1 MRMAMFTAVVLVF
14 APTAA
19 TAQTTTDWAN
29 KLFSPKKAEVVT
41 HDFGSVAHGAQLY
54 HSFKMTNVWAVPIEI
69 MDPIRVSCGCVTA
82 KASKTVLQPRE
93 TGKLEVTMDARRFTG
108 PKTVSI
114 YVKIGP
120 QYVNTA
126 TVKVSANSRAD
137 VVFNPGQINLGI
149 VERGQKPAQTIE
161 VEYAGVLDW
170 RVSEVIKNDAPVD
183 VKLEEWYRRPG
194 NVGYKITATLKA
206 DAPPG
211 SLKQELLLKTNDPS
225 SPLVPVLVEAVVQ
238 APLSVLP
245 DAWNFGSVAA
255 GQPASKKIIVK
266 ANKAFKIVSIAGL
279 GEGLQADFPAT
290 AAMAQVVSLT
300 YQPAKAGDVKRKLVI
315 KTDLDGQAPV
325 TFTVEGTVTGP

>member
-1 MRMAMFTAVVLVF
+1 MRMAMLTAVVLLL

-19 TAQTTTDWAN
+19 RSQTTTDWAN
-29 KLFSPKKAEVVT
+29 KLFSKKAEVVT

-54 HSFKMTNVWAVPIEI
+54 HSFEMTNVWAVPIEI
-69 MDPIRVSCGCVTA
+69 MKTPCRVSCGCVTA
-82 KASKTVLQPRE
+82 KAKKTVLQPRE
-93 TGKLEVTMDARRFTG
+93 STTLEVTMDARRFTG

-114 YVKIGP
+114 YVDIGP

-137 VVFNPGQINLGI
+137 VVFNPGEVNLGV

-170 RVSEVIKNDAPVD
+170 RVSEVVKNDAPVD

-211 SLKQELLLKTNDPS
+211 PLKQELLLKTNDPS

-245 DAWNFGSVAA
+245 DSWNFGSVAV
-255 GQPASKKIIVK
+255 GGTASKKIIVK

-279 GEGLQADFPAT
+279 GEGLQADFPA
-290 AAMAQVVSLT
+290 AAGLAQVVSLKYDPT
-300 YQPAKAGDVKRKLVI
+300 RAGDVKRKLVI

-325 TFTVEGTVTGP
+325 TFKVEGTVTGP